1 MLSDEIIDGIN
12 ERLEIQKSLNSD
24 FILQLN
30 KIDNKNNEMMDEIMI
45 NIEDIFSIMDVINR
59 NNKRISDK
67 MSLEFESHKIVIND
81 LSTKLDKFKIT
92 TNMINLN
99 NDTNK
104 NILRVMMD
112 RIDKIEKIK
121 RNDHYYFIINFFIGV
136 IVIYINFLY
145 IYIK

>member
-1 MLSDEIIDGIN
+1 MLSDEIIGGIN

-30 KIDNKNNEMMDEIMI
+30 KIDNKNNEMMDEIIRFFNDEIMI

-59 NNKRISDK
+59 NNKRINDK
-67 MSLEFESHKIVIND
+67 MSLELESHKIIIND

-104 NILRVMMD
+104 NILRIMMD
-112 RIDKIEKIK
+112 RIDKIEKIE
-121 RNDHYYFIINFFIGV
+121 RNDHSDW
-136 IVIYINFLY
+136 
-145 IYIK
+145 